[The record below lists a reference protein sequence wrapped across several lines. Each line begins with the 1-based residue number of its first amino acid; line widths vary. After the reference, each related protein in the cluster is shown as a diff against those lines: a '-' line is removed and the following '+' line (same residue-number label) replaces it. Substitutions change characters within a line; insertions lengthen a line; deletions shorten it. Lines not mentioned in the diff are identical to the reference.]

1 MDFVTFVG
9 LLGLVAVALC
19 WGLSV
24 VLFRVGARGTVAR
37 KLAWLLVIEGIT
49 LLTGG
54 FIWFVLAGGEIS
66 DQWYNDNVP
75 LAFQISNFILHH
87 LGDAGMIA
95 LYPAFLAA
103 ALRTRLARP
112 FGRKSLRITIAV
124 VAILMAVG
132 TVVTM
137 ALWGSLFGSAVL
149 YAAVMALFLFA
160 LVVSIHA
167 WWVAEPGIARTRARV
182 FAIAFGIRDICWG
195 ISYAAAFWLIQAGTP
210 MEESTLMWV
219 GKIVYALGT
228 LLAVP
233 LIAYGILKAKM
244 FDIDLKIR
252 WTLKQSTFAAAVV
265 AITFAISEGA
275 EMLVS
280 AELGDK
286 WGLLA
291 AAVALLF
298 LKPLQAFAEKI
309 VGLLMPNTQNT
320 PEYQRSRKMR
330 VYEEALIEALD
341 ENDISTKERALLVRL
356 RDSLEIPVAD
366 AVAMEEEARNRREA
380 MDNRGGMTPVPR

>member
-9 LLGLVAVALC
+9 LLGLVAVAAC
-19 WGLSV
+19 WGLAV
-24 VLFRVGARGTVAR
+24 VLFRVGAPGTVAR

-49 LLTGG
+49 LITAG
-54 FIWFVLAGGEIS
+54 FVWYVLAGDQVS
-66 DQWYNDNVP
+66 DQWYDDNVP
-75 LAFQISNFILHH
+75 LALEIASFIIHH

-103 ALRTRLARP
+103 ALRTHLTRP
-112 FGRKSLRITIAV
+112 FGRKRLRITITVAAV
-124 VAILMAVG
+124 LMAAG

-137 ALWGSLFGSAVL
+137 ALWNSMLGSAVL

-160 LVVSIHA
+160 LVASIHA

-195 ISYAAAFWLIQAGTP
+195 ISYAAAFWMIQTDTS
-210 MEESTLMWV
+210 MVDSTISLM
-219 GKIVYALGT
+219 GKMIYALGT

-233 LIAYGILKAKM
+233 LIAYGILKARM

-252 WTLKQSTFAAAVV
+252 WTLKQSTFAAAVL
-265 AITFAISEGA
+265 AITFAVSEGV

-298 LKPLQAFAEKI
+298 LKPLQAFAEKVVSLI
-309 VGLLMPNTQNT
+309 MPNTRNT
-320 PEYQRSRKMR
+320 PEYQHSRKMQ

-341 ENDISTKERALLVRL
+341 ENGISPKERALLARL
-356 RDSLEIPVAD
+356 RDSLEIAPAD
-366 AVAMEEEARNRREA
+366 AEAMEVEVKNRLEG
-380 MDNRGGMTPVPR
+380 MDNRVGMIPASR

>member
-1 MDFVTFVG
+1 MGLVTFVG
-9 LLGLVAVALC
+9 VLGIVAVALC
-19 WGLSV
+19 WGLAV
-24 VLFRVGARGTVAR
+24 VLFRIGASGTVAR

-54 FIWFVLAGGEIS
+54 FIWFVLAGDQIS
-66 DQWYNDNVP
+66 EQWYNDNVP
-75 LAFQISNFILHH
+75 VAYQIGNFIVHH

-103 ALRTRLARP
+103 ALRTRLTGP
-112 FGRKSLRITIAV
+112 FRRRSLRITIAV
-124 VAILMAVG
+124 VALMMAAG

-160 LVVSIHA
+160 LVASIHA
-167 WWVAEPGIARTRARV
+167 WWVAKPGIARTRARV

-195 ISYAAAFWLIQAGTP
+195 ASYAIAFWSIQDGGYTP
-210 MEESTLMWV
+210 DSAFVLT
-219 GKIVYALGT
+219 GKLVYALGT

-233 LIAYGILKAKM
+233 LIAYGILKAKL

-265 AITFAISEGA
+265 AITFAISEGV

-286 WGLLA
+286 WGLVA
-291 AAVALLF
+291 AGVAVLF
-298 LKPLQAFAEKI
+298 LKPLQAFAEK
-309 VGLLMPNTQNT
+309 VVSLVMPNTQNT
-320 PEYQRSRKMR
+320 PEYQRSHKLR
-330 VYEEALIEALD
+330 VYEEALAEALD
-341 ENDISTKERALLVRL
+341 EGGISPKERALLARL
-356 RDSLEIPVAD
+356 RDSLEIPA
-366 AVAMEEEARNRREA
+366 AEAEA
-380 MDNRGGMTPVPR
+380 IEAEVKMRIGHRQGAAA

>member
-1 MDFVTFVG
+1 MPYATWVG
-9 LLGLVAVALC
+9 ILGFVAVAAC
-19 WGLSV
+19 WALSV
-24 VLFRVGARGTVAR
+24 VLFRVGAPGTVAR

-54 FIWFVLAGGEIS
+54 FIWFVLAGDEIS
-66 DQWYNDNVP
+66 DQWFNDNVP
-75 LAFQISNFILHH
+75 VAFQIASFIVHH

-103 ALRTRLARP
+103 ALRTRLTRP
-112 FGRKSLRITIAV
+112 FGRKSLRVTIAV
-124 VAILMAVG
+124 LGILMAVG

-137 ALWGSLFGSAVL
+137 ALWNSLFGSAVL
-149 YAAVMALFLFA
+149 YAAIMALFLYA

-167 WWVAEPGIARTRARV
+167 WWIAAPGIARTRARV

-195 ISYAAAFWLIQAGTP
+195 FSYAAAFWTIQVDVP
-210 MEESTLMWV
+210 LDESPIFWA

-228 LLAVP
+228 LFAVP

-244 FDIDLKIR
+244 FDIDLKVR
-252 WTLKQSTFAAAVV
+252 WTLKQSTFAAAVL

-280 AELGDK
+280 AELGDS
-286 WGLLA
+286 WGLIA

-298 LKPLQAFAEKI
+298 LKPLQAFAEKV
-309 VGLLMPNTQNT
+309 VGVLMPNTQNT

-330 VYEEALIEALD
+330 VYEEALLEALD
-341 ENDISTKERALLVRL
+341 ENGISSKERSLLNRL
-356 RDSLEIPVAD
+356 RDSLEISAAD
-366 AVAMEEEARNRREA
+366 AEAMEEELRSRFGSAHLGLA
-380 MDNRGGMTPVPR
+380 

>member
-1 MDFVTFVG
+1 MPYATWVG
-9 LLGLVAVALC
+9 ILGLVAVAAC
-19 WGLSV
+19 WGLAV
-24 VLFRVGARGTVAR
+24 VLFRVGAPGTVAR

-49 LLTGG
+49 LVTGG
-54 FIWFVLAGGEIS
+54 FIWFVLAGDEIS

-75 LAFQISNFILHH
+75 LAVEIANFIVHH

-103 ALRTRLARP
+103 ALRTRLTRP
-112 FGRKSLRITIAV
+112 FGRKKVRNTIAV
-124 VAILMAVG
+124 VAVLMAVG

-137 ALWGSLFGSAVL
+137 GAWNSLFGSAVL
-149 YAAVMALFLFA
+149 YAAVMALFLYA

-182 FAIAFGIRDICWG
+182 FAIAFGIRDLCWG
-195 ISYAAAFWLIQAGTP
+195 FSYAASFWTIQSGLPLNEAP
-210 MEESTLMWV
+210 LFWP

-252 WTLKQSTFAAAVV
+252 WTLKQSTFAAAVL
-265 AITFAISEGA
+265 AITFAISEGV

-298 LKPLQAFAEKI
+298 LKPLQAFAEKV

-341 ENDISTKERALLVRL
+341 ENGISPKERSLLNRL
-356 RDSLEIPVAD
+356 RDSLEISAAD
-366 AVAMEEEARNRREA
+366 AEAMEEEVKMRFDAGQTVA
-380 MDNRGGMTPVPR
+380 A

>member
-1 MDFVTFVG
+1 MEFVTFVG
-9 LLGLVAVALC
+9 VLGLVAVAAC
-19 WGLSV
+19 WGLAV
-24 VLFRVGARGTVAR
+24 ALFRVGAAGTVAR
-37 KLAWLLVIEGIT
+37 KLAWLLVIEGII
-49 LLTGG
+49 LLTAG
-54 FIWFVLAGGEIS
+54 FPVYVLAGNEIS
-66 DQWYNDNVP
+66 DEWYSNNVP
-75 LAFQISNFILHH
+75 LALEIGSFILHH

-103 ALRTRLARP
+103 ALRTRLTRP

-124 VAILMAVG
+124 VAVLMAVG

-167 WWVAEPGIARTRARV
+167 WWMAEPGIARTRARV
-182 FAIAFGIRDICWG
+182 FVIAFGIRDICWG
-195 ISYAAAFWLIQAGTP
+195 TSYAVAFWTIQAGMS
-210 MEESTLMWV
+210 MEESTIILV

-252 WTLKQSTFAAAVV
+252 WTIKQSTLAGVIL
-265 AITFAISEGA
+265 AIIFLVSEGTA
-275 EMLVS
+275 VFLS
-280 AELGDK
+280 DELGNVA
-286 WGLLA
+286 GLLA
-291 AAVALLF
+291 AAVVIFF
-298 LKPLQAFAEKI
+298 LAPLQRFAERI
-309 VGLLMPNTQNT
+309 ASSAMPNTTNT
-320 PEYQRSRKMR
+320 PQYVAYRKMQ

-341 ENDISTKERALLVRL
+341 ENGISLKERSLLNRL
-356 RDSLEIPVAD
+356 RDSLEIPEAD
-366 AVAMEEEARNRREA
+366 AAAMEEELKSRLGAA
-380 MDNRGGMTPVPR
+380 YSGLA